1 MGRGE
6 ARRAEEKSNGRSAVD
21 RTMVFVD
28 LLFRTPCFRS
38 WLHREDYKFENE
50 VDDVVA
56 EGPTSSFS
64 FRNHRPKRYFA
75 LLGVKDRNL
84 EDEYL
89 EDLARSKKASV
100 FVGYAIAIVL
110 FFWQLPG
117 LPAADSYEQG
127 DRRVHSRAEG
137 DPWRVRIRRQ
147 HDGQGE
153 HPHRADH
160 GLSCHRLGSHGR
172 HQSQQERPSKAP
184 RSQPLLSGLHALHRA
199 NGILLQLV
207 LERRKLRLRSGCV
220 ANRPDGVYPVAL
232 AGADV
237 HAAPELHHLPADVT
251 GVDSLPSHPAAG
263 PEHVRR
269 VQS

>member
-6 ARRAEEKSNGRSAVD
+6 ARRVHGESNGRSAVD

-75 LLGVKDRNL
+75 LLGFK
-84 EDEYL
+84 DEYL

-110 FFWQLPG
+110 FIWQLPG
-117 LPAADSYEQG
+117 L
-127 DRRVHSRAEG
+127 
-137 DPWRVRIRRQ
+137 
-147 HDGQGE
+147 
-153 HPHRADH
+153 
-160 GLSCHRLGSHGR
+160 
-172 HQSQQERPSKAP
+172 
-184 RSQPLLSGLHALHRA
+184 
-199 NGILLQLV
+199 
-207 LERRKLRLRSGCV
+207 
-220 ANRPDGVYPVAL
+220 
-232 AGADV
+232 
-237 HAAPELHHLPADVT
+237 
-251 GVDSLPSHPAAG
+251 
-263 PEHVRR
+263 
-269 VQS
+269 